1 MYEVTF
7 SYGYIIFITQTPGI
21 LSPKEFKTFWIRTA
35 SEKNKFSISVGKGG
49 ETDPFMSHSWNNQ
62 EHDIKY
68 IGFSS
73 WTGHSGDWKIL
84 PHDLPVATKDFSYK
98 YYYADIIGPEAG
110 KHQKLLL

>member
-1 MYEVTF
+1 M
-7 SYGYIIFITQTPGI
+7 
-21 LSPKEFKTFWIRTA
+21 SPKEFKTFWIRTA